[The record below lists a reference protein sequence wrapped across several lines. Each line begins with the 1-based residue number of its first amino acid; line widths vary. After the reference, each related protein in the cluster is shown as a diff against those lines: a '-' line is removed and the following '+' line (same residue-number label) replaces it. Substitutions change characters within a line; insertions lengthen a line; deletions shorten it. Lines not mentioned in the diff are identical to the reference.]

1 MGHCGKLCKYGH
13 KAPEIDRRCQEEMA
27 KRLSEAVEIRWHG
40 RGGQGAKTAC
50 LLLADCAF
58 SSGKHV
64 QGFPEYGPE
73 RIAREKAKKIARIEK
88 HQEEKERRK
97 REGKRPKPSIIIH
110 YPERE
115 QPGLESSV
123 PVPEETESAPE
134 GEHSDP
140 ESSVPALGEA
150 ESTSEGELSEKLIT

>member
-1 MGHCGKLCKYGH
+1 MDAKPPHPAWGIVWMVVGGALCIGGIIMLFT
-13 KAPEIDRRCQEEMA
+13 P
-27 KRLSEAVEIRWHG
+27 
-40 RGGQGAKTAC
+40 GQGVITAA
-50 LLLADCAF
+50 LGVALF
-58 SSGKHV
+58 IMGRKV
-64 QGFPEYGPE
+64 FRREYGLE

-97 REGKRPKPSIIIH
+97 REGKRPKPSIMIH

-140 ESSVPALGEA
+140 ESSVPVPGET
-150 ESTSEGELSEKLIT
+150 ESAPEGERPEKLIT